1 MYKDQTIVLAHT
13 CQLGIQ
19 IGDRSFEHLAMARV
33 LNRLE
38 LLQNVTAGEVQ
49 RFFPLLHGRLL
60 RYKSLLQLALRV
72 CCGLLLLH

>member
-1 MYKDQTIVLAHT
+1 
-13 CQLGIQ
+13 
-19 IGDRSFEHLAMARV
+19 